1 MLHTRVAAHE
11 ENIYMKIR
19 FIPGIVL
26 SLVVAATL
34 GAQTPAPAKTD
45 APKAKAAKAP
55 AATVSDADIAA
66 AKSKNQVW
74 VNTNTK
80 VYHSGGE
87 FYGKTKE
94 GKFMS
99 EADAKAAGFKAAKEP
114 APKKT
119 KVAKTTPA
127 TK

>member
-11 ENIYMKIR
+11 ENIFMKIR
-19 FIPGIVL
+19 LIPGIVL
-26 SLVVAATL
+26 SLVMAATL

-66 AKSKNQVW
+66 AKTKNQVW

-80 VYHSGGE
+80 KYHMSDATQ

-99 EADAKAAGFKAAKEP
+99 EADAKAAGFKAAQEP
-114 APKKT
+114 AAKKVKT
-119 KVAKTTPA
+119 PKTT